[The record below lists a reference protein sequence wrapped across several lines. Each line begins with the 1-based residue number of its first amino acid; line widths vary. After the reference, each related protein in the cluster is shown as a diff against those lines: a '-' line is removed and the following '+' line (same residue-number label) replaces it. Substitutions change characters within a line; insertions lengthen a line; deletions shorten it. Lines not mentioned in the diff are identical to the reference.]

1 MKYDFDEIVDRS
13 TTGAE
18 KYAELEK
25 LYGNPGA
32 IPLWVADMDF
42 KAAQPILDAVRE
54 RMENGIFGYTVRP
67 EKYYDTVCS
76 FQKRRKNWDMDEKL
90 MSVSLGVVPAI
101 CMLIS
106 ELTAPGDRIIIQTP
120 VYRPFYNA
128 VRDAGRELLES
139 PLLEEDGY
147 FSMDFE
153 DIEEKARQGARYMI
167 LCSPHNPVG
176 RVWTKEELK
185 TLGDICVR
193 YGIRVISDE
202 IHSDLVLWGNRHI
215 PFAAVSEEVRKLTVT
230 CISAT
235 KTFNLAGLQNSI
247 TVFPDTETKNIF
259 DRAWA
264 RLHIEC
270 GNCFSL
276 VGTQA
281 AFEHGEEWLEQLI
294 TYIEGNVKLVMDY
307 LHRFLP
313 EIKPVRPEATY
324 LVWLDCRQLGMTG
337 RQLTDFMVNK
347 AGVAMSAGTYF
358 GKNAEGYMRMNV
370 ACPRAVVQKALQ
382 QLKEAVKTLDG

>member
-13 TTGAE
+13 GTGAE
-18 KYAELEK
+18 KYTGLEK
-25 LYGNPGA
+25 LYGNPEA

-42 KAAQPILDAVRE
+42 RAAQPILDAVRE
-54 RMENGIFGYTVRP
+54 RTENGIFGYTVRP
-67 EKYYDTVCS
+67 EKYYSTVCS

-90 MSVSLGVVPAI
+90 MSVSLGVVPSI

-106 ELTAPGDRIIIQTP
+106 ELTGPEDRIIIQTP

-139 PLLEEDGY
+139 PLLESDGCFY
-147 FSMDFE
+147 MDFE

-176 RVWTKEELK
+176 RVWTKKELEN
-185 TLGDICVR
+185 LGDICIR
-193 YGIRVISDE
+193 YGVRIISDE
-202 IHSDLVLWGNRHI
+202 IHSDLVLWGNRHL
-215 PFAAVSEEVRKLTVT
+215 PFAAVSEEIRKLTIT

-235 KTFNLAGLQNSI
+235 KTFNLAGLQNSV

-270 GNCFSL
+270 SNCFSL
-276 VGTQA
+276 VCTQA

-294 TYIEGNVKLVMDY
+294 AYIEGNVNLVMDY
-307 LHRFLP
+307 FSSLIPR
-313 EIKPVRPEATY
+313 IKPVRPEGTY

-347 AGVAMSAGTYF
+347 AGIAMSAGTYF

-370 ACPRAVVQKALQ
+370 ACPRAIVQKALQ
-382 QLKEAVKTLDG
+382 QLKEAVDALEA